1 MIEIADAESE
11 IKTQQESL
19 ENVQVE
25 IDEEVSHK
33 ASVQL
38 VKDKLLVKKYLIEGQ
53 TEEDQDEEELF
64 KLDREFE
71 KVEMEIEQYQ

>member
-1 MIEIADAESE
+1 MIEIADAEQE

-19 ENVQVE
+19 EKVQVE

-71 KVEMEIEQYQ
+71 KVEMEIE